1 MASKTLYLIR
11 HAQPD
16 YPNGE
21 KMCLGQKNDL
31 PLSEHGFSQARQ
43 LGAFFKEIPL
53 EAVYTSP
60 LLRARQTAAPIA
72 GEARPLLVLDA
83 LIELYGGEW
92 DGMPFSVLRERYPGY
107 SRRGSAF
114 STPPG
119 GETDESGL
127 ARALSALAIAD
138 GQTQRCAALVAHGG
152 INRLL
157 LCHLLGRPLSDKRQL
172 SQDHAAVS
180 ILEKTNGVW
189 RVQGIDILGQNDMR

>member
-1 MASKTLYLIR
+1 MADKTIYLIR

-21 KMCLGQKNDL
+21 KICLGQKNDL
-31 PLSEHGFSQARQ
+31 PLSAFGHEQARA
-43 LGAFFKEIPL
+43 LDRYFANIPL

-72 GEARPLLVLDA
+72 GNARPLRVLDD
-83 LIELYGGEW
+83 LIELDGGEW

-107 SRRGSAF
+107 SRRGTAF
-114 STPPG
+114 LVPPG
-119 GETDESGL
+119 GESDESGL
-127 ARALSALAIAD
+127 ARALRALAAAD
-138 GQTQRCAALVAHGG
+138 SQTQHCAALVAHGG

-157 LCHLLGRPLSDKRQL
+157 LCHLSGLPLSEKRQL

-180 ILEKTNGVW
+180 ILERENGVW
-189 RVQGIDILGQNDMR
+189 RVHSVGVTI